1 VLRSETSRKV
11 RILFFF
17 SFVINMGKFKSSFRL
32 ERACFSEKTKSLK
45 IETFPGKADPR
56 RHEVSTRNGLL
67 RKFRRLESSC
77 ANSVQLEDRSFLELS
92 ICDEKILRLE
102 SRVLLFE
109 HKAYSLE
116 KLLQDLEE
124 KETVLKSEVLEME
137 DRTSDENVGSTAQQT
152 QCVDEN
158 VHQGFMKTQKIV
170 SEASSAVLQSKK
182 VSSQGKVEKGQH
194 DTVSNPS
201 RENSPLFTMST
212 EGRRLKLQSDDKNFD
227 ILHFI
232 ESKEIKVAAQVKETD
247 KEDEMHVNFTCKE
260 AEQPQKFQ
268 EERNVTSEEIMEGQ
282 GREHYDNSS
291 HYKSELCGELT
302 ETKEELIGQQIL
314 GDLQDFAREKM
325 EPGVS
330 NDIRK
335 SEEVFFQG
343 GSERGRDGALKNYVP
358 FQTLGNL
365 NYEEKAQNDAEI
377 LYNLTKTRNEGT
389 AKRDKH
395 NANSSSN
402 SFWPCDGENEKPRNK
417 TDLASTEMEMKR
429 DEEECE
435 RLAPAFDS
443 SCIEDQNLSVGK
455 EFEVDCGIF
464 LRISDTN
471 EIGKWKKVIADLE
484 AKSVNC
490 EKEEDLFEVAVM
502 EFRSK
507 ISLLESYIYSL
518 IEEKRQVLAELN
530 TTKGEVDASS
540 GIVDDKS
547 FSRLQIRTEVENQ
560 QQETQNFEGSLE
572 TLNGTELNTTKEEID
587 ASSGIV
593 HDKSF
598 SRLAIRTEVENQQK
612 QETPNF
618 ECSLETLSGTCTDE
632 FNAKYQIFESEFTVL
647 PPSMHTSDTSVND
660 QLTKLQENPASELES
675 YAEKL
680 IPNEK
685 DFLMDFEEMQ
695 KFPSERCEQEVS
707 SENVV
712 ENNEEFALKKQ
723 GFPEDFGDEIH
734 RLWEHVK
741 YLQAKYNTCK
751 TELENQRALVSS
763 IVTRD
768 EYTTRAVMEL
778 TREYLLKLRALLEL

>member
-1 VLRSETSRKV
+1 
-11 RILFFF
+11 
-17 SFVINMGKFKSSFRL
+17 MGKFKSSFRL

-45 IETFPGKADPR
+45 IESFPGKADSR
-56 RHEVSTRNGLL
+56 RHEVPTRNGLL

-102 SRVLLFE
+102 SHVLLFE

-116 KLLQDLEE
+116 KLLQDLKE
-124 KETVLKSEVLEME
+124 KKTVLKSVVLEME

-152 QCVDEN
+152 QYVDEN

-212 EGRRLKLQSDDKNFD
+212 EGRRLKLQNDDKNFD

-232 ESKEIKVAAQVKETD
+232 ESKEIKVAAQVNETD
-247 KEDEMHVNFTCKE
+247 KEDEMHANFTCKE

-268 EERNVTSEEIMEGQ
+268 EERNVTSEELMEGQ
-282 GREHYDNSS
+282 GREHYDISS
-291 HYKSELCGELT
+291 HLKLCGELT
-302 ETKEELIGQQIL
+302 ETKEGLISRQIR
-314 GDLQDFAREKM
+314 GDSQDFKREKM
-325 EPGVS
+325 EAGVP
-330 NDIRK
+330 NDIPK
-335 SEEVFFQG
+335 SEEVFFPG

-358 FQTLGNL
+358 FQILGNL

-395 NANSSSN
+395 DANSSSN

-417 TDLASTEMEMKR
+417 TDLASTEMEMKT
-429 DEEECE
+429 DEEESE
-435 RLAPAFDS
+435 RLAPAFYS

-455 EFEVDCGIF
+455 GFEVDRGNF

-490 EKEEDLFEVAVM
+490 EKEEDLFEVDVM
-502 EFRSK
+502 KFRSK

-518 IEEKRQVLAELN
+518 IEEKRQELAELN
-530 TTKGEVDASS
+530 TTKGEVDGSS

-560 QQETQNFEGSLE
+560 QQETQNFECSLE

-618 ECSLETLSGTCTDE
+618 ECSLETISGTCSDE
-632 FNAKYQIFESEFTVL
+632 FNAKHQIFESEFTVL
-647 PPSMHTSDTSVND
+647 PPSMHTSGKSVND
-660 QLTKLQENPASELES
+660 ELTKLQENPASELES

-685 DFLMDFEEMQ
+685 DFLIDFEEMQ
-695 KFPSERCEQEVS
+695 KVPSERCEQEVS
-707 SENVV
+707 SENFV
-712 ENNEEFALKKQ
+712 ENNEEFAQKNQ

-734 RLWEHVK
+734 RLWEQIK

-768 EYTTRAVMEL
+768 EYTTRAVMAL

>member
-1 VLRSETSRKV
+1 
-11 RILFFF
+11 
-17 SFVINMGKFKSSFRL
+17 M
-32 ERACFSEKTKSLK
+32 
-45 IETFPGKADPR
+45 
-56 RHEVSTRNGLL
+56 L

-102 SRVLLFE
+102 SHVLLFE
-109 HKAYSLE
+109 HKACSLE

-124 KETVLKSEVLEME
+124 KKTVLKSEVLEME
-137 DRTSDENVGSTAQQT
+137 DRTSDENVGSTEQQT

-170 SEASSAVLQSKK
+170 SEVSSAVLQSKK

-194 DTVSNPS
+194 DTFSNPS

-268 EERNVTSEEIMEGQ
+268 EERNVTSEDIMEDQ
-282 GREHYDNSS
+282 GREHYDISS
-291 HYKSELCGELT
+291 HCKSELCGELT
-302 ETKEELIGQQIL
+302 ETKEELISRQIR
-314 GDLQDFAREKM
+314 GDSQDFKREKM
-325 EPGVS
+325 EAGVP
-330 NDIRK
+330 NDIPK

-358 FQTLGNL
+358 FQILGNL
-365 NYEEKAQNDAEI
+365 NYDEKAQNDAEI
-377 LYNLTKTRNEGT
+377 LYNVTKTRNEGT

-395 NANSSSN
+395 DANSSSN

-429 DEEECE
+429 DEEESE

-455 EFEVDCGIF
+455 EFEVDRGNF

-490 EKEEDLFEVAVM
+490 EKEEDLFEVDVM
-502 EFRSK
+502 KFRSK

-530 TTKGEVDASS
+530 ATKGEVDASS

-547 FSRLQIRTEVENQ
+547 FSRLQIRTELENQ
-560 QQETQNFEGSLE
+560 HQETQNFEGSLE
-572 TLNGTELNTTKEEID
+572 TLNGTELNTTKEEVE

-593 HDKSF
+593 DKSF

-618 ECSLETLSGTCTDE
+618 ECSLETCTDE
-632 FNAKYQIFESEFTVL
+632 INAKHQIFESEFTVL
-647 PPSMHTSDTSVND
+647 PPSMHTSGKSVND
-660 QLTKLQENPASELES
+660 ELTKLQENSASELES

-685 DFLMDFEEMQ
+685 DFLIDFEEME
-695 KFPSERCEQEVS
+695 KVPSERCEQEVS

-712 ENNEEFALKKQ
+712 ENNEEFAQKNQ

-734 RLWEHVK
+734 RLWEQIK
-741 YLQAKYNTCK
+741 YLQEKYNTCK

>member
-1 VLRSETSRKV
+1 
-11 RILFFF
+11 
-17 SFVINMGKFKSSFRL
+17 MGKFKSSFRL

-45 IETFPGKADPR
+45 IETFPGKADSR
-56 RHEVSTRNGLL
+56 RHEVPTRNGLL

-102 SRVLLFE
+102 SHVLLFE
-109 HKAYSLE
+109 HKACSLE

-124 KETVLKSEVLEME
+124 KKTVLKSEVLEME

-152 QCVDEN
+152 QCVAEN
-158 VHQGFMKTQKIV
+158 VHQRFMKTQKIV

-194 DTVSNPS
+194 DTFSNPS

-282 GREHYDNSS
+282 GREHYDISS
-291 HYKSELCGELT
+291 HCKSELCGELT
-302 ETKEELIGQQIL
+302 ETKEELISRQIR
-314 GDLQDFAREKM
+314 GDSQDFKREKM
-325 EPGVS
+325 EAGVP
-330 NDIRK
+330 NDIPK

-358 FQTLGNL
+358 FQILGNL
-365 NYEEKAQNDAEI
+365 NYDEKAQNDAEI
-377 LYNLTKTRNEGT
+377 LYNVTKTRNEGT

-395 NANSSSN
+395 DANSSSN

-429 DEEECE
+429 DEEESE

-455 EFEVDCGIF
+455 EFEVDRGNF

-490 EKEEDLFEVAVM
+490 EKEEDLFEVDVM
-502 EFRSK
+502 KFRSK

-547 FSRLQIRTEVENQ
+547 SSRLQIRTEVENQ
-560 QQETQNFEGSLE
+560 QQETQNFEGSLA
-572 TLNGTELNTTKEEID
+572 TLNGTKLSTTKEEVD
-587 ASSGIV
+587 ASYGIV
-593 HDKSF
+593 DESF

-618 ECSLETLSGTCTDE
+618 ECSLETFSGTCTDE
-632 FNAKYQIFESEFTVL
+632 FNAKHQIFESEFTVL
-647 PPSMHTSDTSVND
+647 PPSMHTSGKSVND
-660 QLTKLQENPASELES
+660 ELTKLQENSASELES

-685 DFLMDFEEMQ
+685 DFLIDFEEME
-695 KFPSERCEQEVS
+695 KVPSERCEQEVS

-712 ENNEEFALKKQ
+712 ENNEEFAQKNQ

-734 RLWEHVK
+734 RLWEQIK

>member
-1 VLRSETSRKV
+1 
-11 RILFFF
+11 
-17 SFVINMGKFKSSFRL
+17 MGKFKSSFRL

-45 IETFPGKADPR
+45 IESFPGKADSR
-56 RHEVSTRNGLL
+56 RHEVPTRNGLL

-92 ICDEKILRLE
+92 ICDEKMLRLE

-124 KETVLKSEVLEME
+124 KKTVLKSEVLEME

-152 QCVDEN
+152 QSVDEN

-182 VSSQGKVEKGQH
+182 VSSEGKVEKGKH

-212 EGRRLKLQSDDKNFD
+212 EGRRLKLHNDDKNFD

-247 KEDEMHVNFTCKE
+247 KEDKMHVNFTCKE

-282 GREHYDNSS
+282 GREHYYNSS
-291 HYKSELCGELT
+291 HYKSELCGELA

-335 SEEVFFQG
+335 GEEVFFQG

-389 AKRDKH
+389 EKR
-395 NANSSSN
+395 SSN

-417 TDLASTEMEMKR
+417 TDLTEMEMKR
-429 DEEECE
+429 DEVEYE

-455 EFEVDCGIF
+455 EFEVDHGIF

-490 EKEEDLFEVAVM
+490 EKEEDLFEVDVM
-502 EFRSK
+502 KFRSK

-547 FSRLQIRTEVENQ
+547 FSRLQIRTELENQ

-618 ECSLETLSGTCTDE
+618 ECSLETLSGTCSDE
-632 FNAKYQIFESEFTVL
+632 FNAKHQIFESEFTVL
-647 PPSMHTSDTSVND
+647 PPSMHTSGKSVND
-660 QLTKLQENPASELES
+660 ELTKLQENPASELES
-675 YAEKL
+675 HAEKL

-685 DFLMDFEEMQ
+685 DFLIDLEEMQ
-695 KFPSERCEQEVS
+695 KAPSERFEQEVF

-712 ENNEEFALKKQ
+712 ENNEEFAQKNQ
-723 GFPEDFGDEIH
+723 GLPEDFGDEIH
-734 RLWEHVK
+734 RLWEQIK

-751 TELENQRALVSS
+751 TELENQRALISS